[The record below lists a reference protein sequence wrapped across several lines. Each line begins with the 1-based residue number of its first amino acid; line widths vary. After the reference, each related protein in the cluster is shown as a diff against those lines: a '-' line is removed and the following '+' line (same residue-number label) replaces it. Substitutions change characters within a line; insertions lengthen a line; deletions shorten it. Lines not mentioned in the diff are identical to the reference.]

1 MSGSTDSPEEPPW
14 RASRVRYADV
24 LRIREALDCPEP
36 MAWILVRRGLG
47 DPEAAREFLAAD
59 GDLGD
64 PEAIDGVGKA
74 ADRLV
79 EAIQRGERVAIHGD
93 YDCDGVCS
101 TAILAGALRARG
113 GDVITFLP
121 NRFTDGYGVSEAT
134 VERLADEGARVLT
147 CVDCGTGSVEALT
160 RAVELGLDVIVLDHH
175 LAAGARPDRRVIL
188 ANPALGRGMDALPA
202 AAGVVFDVTRTIARR
217 MGDDPLSPS
226 ANAGIDL
233 AGLATVADAAPL
245 IDGNRRLVH
254 RALIAIRRGERIGI
268 NALCA
273 VAGSNHRSIT
283 PRGLSFTL
291 APAINAAGRLGDA
304 TRALD
309 LLLATDE
316 DEAGALAREL
326 WQLNTERR
334 DVERLVTVEAIAMVE
349 AETAARQGAAIT
361 VVAGEGWH
369 EGVVGIVASRL
380 VEQFG
385 RPAIVLATTDGEAKG
400 SGRSLPGV
408 DLHAIVGDA
417 AALLSRWG
425 GHAGAVGVSLATDD
439 IAEFRMALEESAGTR
454 RSEIARALTRTVDA
468 VAGGPDLTLATAEA
482 LEALA
487 PFGRG
492 NAEPRLVIP
501 GCGITGITRVGGGR
515 RLWAS
520 STSTRGSLAPRIK
533 RAGDDGQHLKG
544 RLSAGG
550 VMAPAIGFGMGE
562 RAPELKAAGVDAR
575 YDAVARLEVKRW
587 LDTVGAQVTLEALV
601 PLPAGPGV
609 PGGCATPCDVTCGNR
624 LGIQALQALVQSPF
638 AIAPVGEPSAPPV
651 AVCDRRGEG
660 RVLPLLVGLAGADG
674 GVVALVTDLPR
685 RRAALGDV
693 LAPGRLGVEVAV
705 IGGDRCDRG
714 ALRARLALARGGPML
729 ALLDYRCVG
738 DVDLPADVH
747 VVVVDPPASDADM
760 AALRHAGAG
769 RYVHLAWGEDEVV
782 NATRIAEDDLSV
794 REVARTLW
802 PTLTAGGGAWAWDA
816 GLDGLL
822 AGDGPT
828 VRSPRAVAA
837 ALAALCEAGLLEVGE
852 DGIRVLAPP
861 GKADLDATPTGLRAA
876 ALRDQARMLLGRA
889 MTVDPFPDAPRRARA
904 LS

>member
-1 MSGSTDSPEEPPW
+1 MSGPTDSPEEPPW

-64 PEAIDGVGKA
+64 PEAIDGVGAA

-121 NRFTDGYGVSEAT
+121 SRFTDGYGVSEVT

-160 RAVELGLDVIVLDHH
+160 RAHELGLDVIVLDHH
-175 LAAGARPDRRVIL
+175 LAAGARPPGIL
-188 ANPALGRGMDALPA
+188 VNPALGRGMDALPA

-217 MGDDPLSPS
+217 MDGDLLSPL
-226 ANAGIDL
+226 ADAGIDL
-233 AGLATVADAAPL
+233 AGLATVADAVPL

-254 RALIAIRRGERIGI
+254 HALTAIRRGERIGI

-316 DEAGALAREL
+316 NEAWALAREL

-361 VVAGEGWH
+361 VVVGEGWH

-380 VEQFG
+380 VERFG
-385 RPAIVLATTDGEAKG
+385 RPAIVLATADGEAKG
-400 SGRSLPGV
+400 SGRSLAGV

-468 VAGGPDLTLATAEA
+468 VAGGPDLTLKTAEW
-482 LEALA
+482 LEKLA

-501 GCGITGITRVGGGR
+501 GCGITGITRVGDSR
-515 RLWAS
+515 RQWAS

-533 RAGDDGQHLKG
+533 HVGDDGQHLKG

-562 RAPELKAAGVDAR
+562 RGPELKKDGVDAR

-587 LDTVGAQVTLEALV
+587 LDTVGAQVTLDALV
-601 PLPAGPGV
+601 LLPAGPSV

-624 LGIQALQALVQSPF
+624 LGIQAVQALVQSPF
-638 AIAPVGEPSAPPV
+638 ATAPVGEPSAPPV

-674 GVVALVTDLPR
+674 GVVAVVADLPR
-685 RRAALGDV
+685 RRAALAGV

-714 ALRARLALARGGPML
+714 ALRARLARARGGPMF

-760 AALRHAGAG
+760 VSLRHAGAG
-769 RYVHLAWGEDEVV
+769 RYVHLAWGEDEV
-782 NATRIAEDDLSV
+782 AHAARIAEDDLSV

-802 PTLTAGGGAWAWDA
+802 PLLTAGGGAWAWDA

-822 AGDGPT
+822 AGDGPI

-889 MTVDPFPDAPRRARA
+889 MTVDPFPDATRRARA

>member
-1 MSGSTDSPEEPPW
+1 MSGPTDSPEEPPW

-64 PEAIDGVGKA
+64 PEAIDDVGKA

-113 GDVITFLP
+113 GDVLTFLP
-121 NRFTDGYGVSEAT
+121 SRFTDGYGVSEAT

-160 RAVELGLDVIVLDHH
+160 RAHELGLDVIVLDHH
-175 LAAGARPDRRVIL
+175 LAAGARPPGIL
-188 ANPALGRGMDALPA
+188 VNPALGRGMDALPA

-217 MGDDPLSPS
+217 MDGDLLSPL
-226 ANAGIDL
+226 ADAGIDL
-233 AGLATVADAAPL
+233 AGLATVADAVPL

-254 RALIAIRRGERIGI
+254 HALTAIRRGERIGI

-316 DEAGALAREL
+316 NEAWALAREL

-361 VVAGEGWH
+361 VVVGEGWH

-380 VEQFG
+380 VERFG
-385 RPAIVLATTDGEAKG
+385 RPAIVLATADGEAKG
-400 SGRSLPGV
+400 SGRSLAGV

-515 RLWAS
+515 
-520 STSTRGSLAPRIK
+520 
-533 RAGDDGQHLKG
+533 HLKG

-562 RAPELKAAGVDAR
+562 RGPELKAAGVDAR
-575 YDAVARLEVKRW
+575 YDAVARLEVERW
-587 LDTVGAQVTLEALV
+587 QDTVGPRVTLETLV

-674 GVVALVTDLPR
+674 GVVAVVADVPR
-685 RRAALGDV
+685 RRAALSDV

-729 ALLDYRCVG
+729 ALLDYRCVD

-760 AALRHAGAG
+760 VALRHAGAG
-769 RYVHLAWGEDEVV
+769 RYVHLAWGEDEV
-782 NATRIAEDDLSV
+782 AHAARIAEDDLSV

-802 PTLTAGGGAWAWDA
+802 PLLTAGGGAWAWDA

-822 AGDGPT
+822 AGDGPI

-889 MTVDPFPDAPRRARA
+889 MTVDPFPDATRRAHA

>member
-1 MSGSTDSPEEPPW
+1 MSGPIDSPEEPPW

-64 PEAIDGVGKA
+64 PEAIDGVGAA

-113 GDVITFLP
+113 GDVLTFLP
-121 NRFTDGYGVSEAT
+121 SRFTDGYGVSEAT

-160 RAVELGLDVIVLDHH
+160 RAHELGLDVIVLDHH
-175 LAAGARPDRRVIL
+175 LAAGARPPGIL

-217 MGDDPLSPS
+217 MDGDLLSPL
-226 ANAGIDL
+226 ADAGIDL
-233 AGLATVADAAPL
+233 AGLATVADAVPL

-254 RALIAIRRGERIGI
+254 RALTAIRRGERIGI

-316 DEAGALAREL
+316 DEAWALAREL

-380 VEQFG
+380 VERFG
-385 RPAIVLATTDGEAKG
+385 RPAIVLATADGEAKG
-400 SGRSLPGV
+400 SGRSLAGV

-417 AALLSRWG
+417 AGLLSRWG

-515 RLWAS
+515 
-520 STSTRGSLAPRIK
+520 
-533 RAGDDGQHLKG
+533 HLKG

-562 RAPELKAAGVDAR
+562 RGPELKAAGVDAR
-575 YDAVARLEVKRW
+575 YDAVARLEVERW
-587 LDTVGAQVTLEALV
+587 QDTVGPRVTLEALV

-609 PGGCATPCDVTCGNR
+609 PGGCATPCDATCGNR
-624 LGIQALQALVQSPF
+624 FGIQALQALVQSPF
-638 AIAPVGEPSAPPV
+638 AVAPVGEPSAPPV

-674 GVVALVTDLPR
+674 GVVALVADLPR

-729 ALLDYRCVG
+729 ALLDYRGVG

-769 RYVHLAWGEDEVV
+769 RCVHLAWGEDEVTHV
-782 NATRIAEDDLSV
+782 ARVAEDDLSV

-802 PTLTAGGGAWAWDA
+802 PLLTAGGGAWAWDA

-822 AGDGPT
+822 AGDGPI

-852 DGIRVLAPP
+852 DGIRVLTPQ
-861 GKADLDATPTGLRAA
+861 GQADLDATPTGLRAA

>member
-64 PEAIDGVGKA
+64 PEAIDGVGAA

-113 GDVITFLP
+113 GDVLTFLP
-121 NRFTDGYGVSEAT
+121 SRFTDGYGVSEAT

-160 RAVELGLDVIVLDHH
+160 RAHELGLDVIVLDHH
-175 LAAGARPDRRVIL
+175 LAAGARPPGIL
-188 ANPALGRGMDALPA
+188 ANPSLGRGMDALPA

-217 MGDDPLSPS
+217 MDGDLLSPL
-226 ANAGIDL
+226 ADAGIDL

-316 DEAGALAREL
+316 DEAWALAREL

-439 IAEFRMALEESAGTR
+439 IAEFRMALEESADA
-454 RSEIARALTRTVDA
+454 RSEDIVRALTRTVDA
-468 VAGGPDLTLATAEA
+468 VAGGRDLTLKTAEA

-501 GCGITGITRVGGGR
+501 GCGITGITRVGDGR
-515 RLWAS
+515 
-520 STSTRGSLAPRIK
+520 
-533 RAGDDGQHLKG
+533 HLKG

-575 YDAVARLEVKRW
+575 YDAVARLGVKRW
-587 LDTVGAQVTLEALV
+587 LDTVGPQVTLEALV
-601 PLPAGPGV
+601 PLPAGPDV

-624 LGIQALQALVQSPF
+624 LGIHAVQALVQSPF
-638 AIAPVGEPSAPPV
+638 AMVPEGEPSGPPV
-651 AVCDRRGEG
+651 AVCDHRGEG
-660 RVLPLLVGLAGADG
+660 RALPLLVGLAGADG
-674 GVVALVTDLPR
+674 GVVALVADLPR
-685 RRAALGDV
+685 RRGALGDV

-714 ALRARLALARGGPML
+714 ALRTRLASARGGPML

-802 PTLTAGGGAWAWDA
+802 PLLTVGGGAWAWDA

-852 DGIRVLAPP
+852 DGIRVLTPQ

>member
-1 MSGSTDSPEEPPW
+1 MSGPIDSPEEPPW

-64 PEAIDGVGKA
+64 PEAIDGVGAA

-113 GDVITFLP
+113 GDVLTFLP
-121 NRFTDGYGVSEAT
+121 SRFTDGYGVSEAT

-160 RAVELGLDVIVLDHH
+160 RAHELGLDVIVLDHH
-175 LAAGARPDRRVIL
+175 LAAGARPPGIL

-217 MGDDPLSPS
+217 MDGDLLSPL
-226 ANAGIDL
+226 ADAGIDL
-233 AGLATVADAAPL
+233 AGLATVADAVPL

-254 RALIAIRRGERIGI
+254 RALTAIRRGERIGI

-316 DEAGALAREL
+316 DEAWALAREL

-349 AETAARQGAAIT
+349 AETAARRGAAIT

-380 VEQFG
+380 VERFG
-385 RPAIVLATTDGEAKG
+385 RPAIVLATADGEAKG
-400 SGRSLPGV
+400 SGRSLAGV

-417 AALLSRWG
+417 AGLLSRWG

-515 RLWAS
+515 
-520 STSTRGSLAPRIK
+520 
-533 RAGDDGQHLKG
+533 HLKG

-562 RAPELKAAGVDAR
+562 RGPELKAAGVDAR
-575 YDAVARLEVKRW
+575 YDAVARLEVERW
-587 LDTVGAQVTLEALV
+587 QDTVGPRVTLEALV

-609 PGGCATPCDVTCGNR
+609 PGGCATPCDATCGNR
-624 LGIQALQALVQSPF
+624 FGIQALQALVQSPF
-638 AIAPVGEPSAPPV
+638 AVAPVGEPSAPPV

-674 GVVALVTDLPR
+674 GVVALVADLPR

-729 ALLDYRCVG
+729 ALLDYRGVG

-769 RYVHLAWGEDEVV
+769 RCVHLAWGEDEVTHV
-782 NATRIAEDDLSV
+782 ARVAEDDLSV

-802 PTLTAGGGAWAWDA
+802 PLLTAGGGAWAWDA

-822 AGDGPT
+822 AGDGPI

-852 DGIRVLAPP
+852 DGIRVLTPQ
-861 GKADLDATPTGLRAA
+861 GQADLDATPTGLRAA

>member
-1 MSGSTDSPEEPPW
+1 MSGPTDSPEEPPW

-47 DPEAAREFLAAD
+47 DPEAAREFLAVD

-64 PEAIDGVGKA
+64 PEAIDGVGAA

-113 GDVITFLP
+113 GDVLTFLP
-121 NRFTDGYGVSEAT
+121 SRFTDGYGVSEAT

-147 CVDCGTGSVEALT
+147 CVDCGTGNVEALT
-160 RAVELGLDVIVLDHH
+160 RAHELGLDVIVLDHH
-175 LAAGARPDRRVIL
+175 LAAGARPPGIL
-188 ANPALGRGMDALPA
+188 VNPALGRGMDALPA

-217 MGDDPLSPS
+217 MDGDLLSPL
-226 ANAGIDL
+226 ADAGIDL
-233 AGLATVADAAPL
+233 AGLATVADAVPL

-254 RALIAIRRGERIGI
+254 RALTAIRRGERIGI

-316 DEAGALAREL
+316 DEAWALAREL

-380 VEQFG
+380 VERFG
-385 RPAIVLATTDGEAKG
+385 RPAIVLATADGEAKG
-400 SGRSLPGV
+400 SGRSLAGV

-439 IAEFRMALEESAGTR
+439 IAAFRMALEESAGTR
-454 RSEIARALTRTVDA
+454 RREIARALTRTVDA
-468 VAGGPDLTLATAEA
+468 VAGGPDLTLGTAEA

-501 GCGITGITRVGGGR
+501 GCGITGITRVGDGR
-515 RLWAS
+515 
-520 STSTRGSLAPRIK
+520 
-533 RAGDDGQHLKG
+533 HLKG

-562 RAPELKAAGVDAR
+562 RGPGLKEAGVDAR
-575 YDAVARLEVKRW
+575 YDAVARLEVERW
-587 LDTVGAQVTLEALV
+587 QDTVGPRVTLEALV

-624 LGIQALQALVQSPF
+624 LGIQAVQALVQSPF
-638 AIAPVGEPSAPPV
+638 AMVPVGEPSGPPV

-660 RVLPLLVGLAGADG
+660 RVLPLIVGLAGADG
-674 GVVALVTDLPR
+674 GVVAVVADLPR
-685 RRAALGDV
+685 RRAALGGV

-705 IGGDRCDRG
+705 IGGDRCDRE

-729 ALLDYRCVG
+729 ALLDYRGVG

-769 RYVHLAWGEDEVV
+769 RCVHLAWGEDEVAHARRV
-782 NATRIAEDDLSV
+782 AEDDLSV

-802 PTLTAGGGAWAWDA
+802 PTLTVGGDAWAWDA
-816 GLDGLL
+816 GLDALL
-822 AGDGPT
+822 AGDGPI
-828 VRSPRAVAA
+828 VRSPRAVAT
-837 ALAALCEAGLLEVGE
+837 ALAALRDAGLLEVGE
-852 DGIRVLAPP
+852 DGIRVLAPR
-861 GKADLDATPTGLRAA
+861 GQVDLDSTPTGLRAA
-876 ALRDQARMLLGRA
+876 VLRDQARTLLGRA
-889 MTVDPFPDAPRRARA
+889 MTIDLFPNAPRRARA

>member
-1 MSGSTDSPEEPPW
+1 MSGPTDSPEEPPW

-64 PEAIDGVGKA
+64 PEAIDGVGAA

-113 GDVITFLP
+113 GDVLTFLP
-121 NRFTDGYGVSEAT
+121 SRFTDGYGVSEAT

-160 RAVELGLDVIVLDHH
+160 RAHELGLDVIVLDHH
-175 LAAGARPDRRVIL
+175 LAAGARPPGIL

-217 MGDDPLSPS
+217 MDGDLLSPL
-226 ANAGIDL
+226 ADAGVDL
-233 AGLATVADAAPL
+233 AGLATVADAVPL

-254 RALIAIRRGERIGI
+254 RALTAIRRGERIGI

-316 DEAGALAREL
+316 DEAWALAREL

-380 VEQFG
+380 VERFG
-385 RPAIVLATTDGEAKG
+385 RPAIVLATADGEAKG
-400 SGRSLPGV
+400 SGRSLAGV

-439 IAEFRMALEESAGTR
+439 IAAFRMALEESADAR
-454 RSEIARALTRTVDA
+454 RPEIARALTRTVDA
-468 VAGGPDLTLATAEA
+468 VAGGPDLTLDTAEA

-501 GCGITGITRVGGGR
+501 GCGITGITRVGDGR
-515 RLWAS
+515 
-520 STSTRGSLAPRIK
+520 
-533 RAGDDGQHLKG
+533 HLKG

-562 RAPELKAAGVDAR
+562 RGPGLKEAGVDAR
-575 YDAVARLEVKRW
+575 YDAVARLEVERW
-587 LDTVGAQVTLEALV
+587 QDTVGPRVTLEALV

-638 AIAPVGEPSAPPV
+638 AMVPVGEPSGPPV

-660 RVLPLLVGLAGADG
+660 RVLPLLTGLAGADG
-674 GVVALVTDLPR
+674 GVVAVVADLPR
-685 RRAALGDV
+685 RRAVLGGV

-729 ALLDYRCVG
+729 ALLDYRVVG

-760 AALRHAGAG
+760 AALRHVGAG
-769 RYVHLAWGEDEVV
+769 RCVHLAWGEVEVAHAARV
-782 NATRIAEDDLSV
+782 AEDDLSV

-816 GLDGLL
+816 ELDGLL
-822 AGDGPT
+822 AGDGPI
-828 VRSPRAVAA
+828 VRSSRAVAA
-837 ALAALCEAGLLEVGE
+837 ALAALRDAGLLEVGE
-852 DGIRVLAPP
+852 DGIRVLAPQ
-861 GKADLDATPTGLRAA
+861 GQADLDSTPTGLRAA
-876 ALRDQARMLLGRA
+876 VLRDQARTLLGRA
-889 MTVDPFPDAPRRARA
+889 MTIDPFPNAPRRARA